1 MNPKQAVGV
10 SVEAWVS
17 KIWHHSTRLCK
28 FFHGNLAPDVALL
41 KISKDMLIPGLNMGH
56 SST

>member
-17 KIWHHSTRLCK
+17 KIWHFDLHSMGLCN

-41 KISKDMLIPGLNMGH
+41 KIGKDVVIPE
-56 SST
+56 